1 MGGSVYS
8 IKKLSSSTRRER
20 KSSSGTPRNQTG
32 AVIRQNLTCRICG
45 QQVLGHLFTG
55 HTELCAVKI
64 QWEVRSLE
72 CDNYLRKL
80 NIEFRKH
87 LADKKK
93 PSHLKQ
99 NHIQALQELQQI
111 SQSASTLLFTQK
123 ELMDDMLD
131 TIQIYQDDEQ
141 YSFIKNAVQEL
152 YEWLSYKKQVWNHIS
167 NSRMLIRTLVGDNL
181 DTDDNTITGL
191 SIHIPSL
198 KDFEI
203 LKLLTKGGF
212 ARVYLAKKDSD
223 IFAIKVL
230 SRQDLNEKTQM
241 ENVFA
246 ERNIMATTSC
256 PFVVRMFYAFATKV
270 FFFFSLCLYFV
281 LCRNL

>member
-8 IKKLSSSTRRER
+8 IKKVSSGSRRSR
-20 KSSSGTPRNQTG
+20 KTSVGTPRNQTG
-32 AVIRQNLTCRICG
+32 MVIRQNLSCRICG
-45 QQVLGHLFTG
+45 QQIAGHLFTG

-80 NIEFRKH
+80 NTEFTKH
-87 LADKKK
+87 LSYQMKQLN
-93 PSHLKQ
+93 PKQ
-99 NHIQALQELQQI
+99 NFVSALQELQKI
-111 SQSASTLLFTQK
+111 SELSTKLLFSEK
-123 ELMDDMLD
+123 ESMEEMLAS
-131 TIQIYQDDEQ
+131 IEVYQDDEQ
-141 YSFIKNAVQEL
+141 YSFIKSAVQEL

-167 NSRMLIRTLVGDNL
+167 SSRMLIRTLVGDTSGN
-181 DTDDNTITGL
+181 DTSNGF
-191 SIHIPSL
+191 SIQIPSL

-212 ARVYLAKKDSD
+212 ARVYLAKKESD

-256 PFVVRMFYAFATKV
+256 PFVVRMFYAFTTKV
-270 FFFFSLCLYFV
+270 KFTRYKKKIDYIFS
-281 LCRNL
+281 